1 MKGELPPW
9 DGKGRRAMLLRAE
22 RLMDIL
28 SELKRCRRDDWRGG
42 RRGASRVGVRYT
54 LQVRADHPLG
64 LGQPRSTEPARAWLR
79 DVSASG
85 VGLCCPEPLAV
96 GTTIRLV
103 LVHSGSGNGA
113 SGGVEVPCVVR
124 RCVPVAA
131 GVYHVGAS
139 FSSLWQA
146 HVVTNDRS
154 APAA

>member
-1 MKGELPPW
+1 
-9 DGKGRRAMLLRAE
+9 MLLRAE

-54 LQVRADHPLG
+54 LQVRADNPLG
-64 LGQPRSTEPARAWLR
+64 LGPTTRPIEPARAWLR

-103 LVHSGSGNGA
+103 LVHSGSGGGANGT
-113 SGGVEVPCVVR
+113 SGVEVPCVVR

-146 HVVTNDRS
+146 HIVTNDRS